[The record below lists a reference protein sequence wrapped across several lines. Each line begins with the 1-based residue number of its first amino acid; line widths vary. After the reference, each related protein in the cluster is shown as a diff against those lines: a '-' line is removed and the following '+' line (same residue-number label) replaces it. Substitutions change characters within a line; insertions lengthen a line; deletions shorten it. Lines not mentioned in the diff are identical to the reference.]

1 MNAKKIPSRRAIILP
16 ELLLLSVP
24 EHIKKITPA
33 KMTQT
38 GQNAFLL
45 NFLVIIRLA
54 RNSQI
59 VAVYCIPIAI
69 AADVFASASIMLMQS
84 AQ

>member
-1 MNAKKIPSRRAIILP
+1 MLP

-24 EHIKKITPA
+24 EHMKKTTPA
-33 KMTQT
+33 KITHT
-38 GQNAFLL
+38 GQKAFLL
-45 NFLVIIRLA
+45 NFLVITKLA

-59 VAVYCIPIAI
+59 VAVYCIPTAM
-69 AADVFASASIMLMQS
+69 AADVLDSAMIMLMQS